1 MACKKKN
8 KNTHVFFFPPSAIRV
23 IPCGTRDG
31 KQTNTQKGNRRRSEE
46 KKRKRECE
54 VKGHQ
59 SEVFYFPLLTAPVC
73 YGTLLAPHPLTKE
86 KKKKTPLTTMNIAW
100 LNKQSGMLISLEAGK
115 KQAKKKTNEQK
126 KKKRR
131 LACVSG
137 ERLNHAL
144 CPYSCVPRAFFF
156 FPLPFMKRAA
166 TLRCHSN

>member
-1 MACKKKN
+1 MRSFIFLCSQHQCATVRCLRRIHSLKK
-8 KNTHVFFFPPSAIRV
+8 
-23 IPCGTRDG
+23 
-31 KQTNTQKGNRRRSEE
+31 
-46 KKRKRECE
+46 
-54 VKGHQ
+54 
-59 SEVFYFPLLTAPVC
+59 
-73 YGTLLAPHPLTKE
+73 

-156 FPLPFMKRAA
+156 FPTSLHETCRNITLPLELTSLRAFEL
-166 TLRCHSN
+166 TI

>member
-1 MACKKKN
+1 M
-8 KNTHVFFFPPSAIRV
+8 

-31 KQTNTQKGNRRRSEE
+31 KQTNTQKRKQAKVRRKR
-46 KKRKRECE
+46 KRKRKRECE

-126 KKKRR
+126 KKKAE
-131 LACVSG
+131 ACM
-137 ERLNHAL
+137 
-144 CPYSCVPRAFFF
+144 C
-156 FPLPFMKRAA
+156 
-166 TLRCHSN
+166 